1 MPLASTY
8 RQFSVW
14 LPPAMADTVS
24 PAMDSEESRFKRT
37 LGATILEHRVAHKI
51 PSQGALA
58 KMVGVSEA
66 TVRRWEQGTHAP
78 DAWEVRRLCEIFDLE
93 PADLIQPAD
102 MTEREI
108 ALLRRAGR
116 QIHRTIAQE
125 RGAD

>member
-1 MPLASTY
+1 MASTY

-14 LPPAMADTVS
+14 LPPTMADTVS

-37 LGATILEHRVAHKI
+37 LGATILEQRVHHGI

-58 KMVGVSEA
+58 KLVGVSEA

-78 DAWEVRRLCEIFDLE
+78 DAWEIRRLCEVFDLQ
-93 PADLIQPAD
+93 PADLIRPAD
-102 MTEREI
+102 MTDREI

-116 QIHRTIAQE
+116 QIHRTIDRE
-125 RGAD
+125 RGAS